1 MNKNNIDANNQIL
14 EEGLDDKWTRDDVTI
29 TLKDILDIT
38 TDIPVRNIQLEK
50 LKNVVLNWQGNPKEI
65 EKIEKSDLQYP
76 VLIIVDGN
84 NKIKYILDGN
94 HRVQKAI
101 KYNLQYVACKLIKLN
116 KLPQHFQFVLG

>member
-1 MNKNNIDANNQIL
+1 MNKNNIDANKQIL

-50 LKNVVLNWQGNPKEI
+50 LKNVVLNWKGNPKEI